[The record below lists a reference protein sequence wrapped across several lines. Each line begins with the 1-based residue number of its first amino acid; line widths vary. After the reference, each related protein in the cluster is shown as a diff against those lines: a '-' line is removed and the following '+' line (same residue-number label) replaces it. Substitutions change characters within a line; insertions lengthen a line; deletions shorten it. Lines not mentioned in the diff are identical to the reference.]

1 MHQFSRAILER
12 KQQEPKVKRRLH
24 FYARG
29 EQIPLVAQ
37 GVWEVDEGRVQLSTL
52 SPEGEEIWLG
62 WAESS
67 AFFGNWFS
75 VLSTYQAIALSDVRL
90 KWYSLAEINNSP
102 YIAQTIL
109 PQLVRRMRQTEI
121 LLAIS
126 GQRRVEVRLQHLL
139 LLLKREVGE
148 PVPEGIRIGMRL
160 THQDL
165 ANAIGTTRVT
175 VTRLLT
181 KFKNEGAITVDSVR
195 HIILK
200 HDSFTNVADW

>member
-1 MHQFSRAILER
+1 M
-12 KQQEPKVKRRLH
+12 H

-75 VLSTYQAIALSDVRL
+75 VLSSYQAIALTDVRL
-90 KWYSLAEINNSP
+90 KWYSLAEINNYP

-165 ANAIGTTRVT
+165 ANGIGTTRVT
-175 VTRLLT
+175 VTRLLS
-181 KFKNEGAITVDSVR
+181 KFKNEGAITVDSDR

>member
-1 MHQFSRAILER
+1 MHQFSRAILQR

-29 EQIPLVAQ
+29 EHIPLVAQ

-75 VLSTYQAIALSDVRL
+75 VLSSYQAIALTDVRL

-148 PVPEGIRIGMRL
+148 PVAEGIRIGMRL

-165 ANAIGTTRVT
+165 ANGIGTTRVT
-175 VTRLLT
+175 VTRLLS
-181 KFKNEGAITVDSVR
+181 KFKNEGAITIDSDR